1 MQVLTTAPAP
11 SSRALFTGT
20 SCPGFSGRYYCA
32 RGCARRWMRCGQGV
46 RSHPRRLIR
55 RLRMRVTRS
64 CAPIKSRALGTAPP
78 PPPLPPKSTE
88 LRISRGHLAISR
100 VTELRISRG
109 HLAISRVT
117 ELRISRG
124 HLAIS
129 RVHVGVDLP
138 LISRRPSSFKS
149 AVFVG
154 SRRVSP
160 AEEGA
165 SKAPQRAPSFD
176 AVVGVRRGHHAQA
189 GGRLLMI
196 IRNHTIEA
204 SGAPAAGCCSWCCAR
219 GDRQPR
225 LQVQQLIRVK
235 LAYSD

>member
-78 PPPLPPKSTE
+78 PPPLPPKS
-88 LRISRGHLAISR
+88 
-100 VTELRISRG
+100 TELRISRG

-235 LAYSD
+235 LADRLIRVRAKGAYGR

>member
-109 HLAISRVT
+109 HLAISRV
-117 ELRISRG
+117 
-124 HLAIS
+124 
-129 RVHVGVDLP
+129 HVGVDLP

-176 AVVGVRRGHHAQA
+176 AVVGGRRGHHAQA

-225 LQVQQLIRVK
+225 LQVQQLIYVLTTCVR
-235 LAYSD
+235 YID

>member
-1 MQVLTTAPAP
+1 MGFSRHASARGMQVLTTAPAP

-100 VTELRISRG
+100 V
-109 HLAISRVT
+109 
-117 ELRISRG
+117 
-124 HLAIS
+124 
-129 RVHVGVDLP
+129 HVGVDLP

-165 SKAPQRAPSFD
+165 SKAPH
-176 AVVGVRRGHHAQA
+176 AVVRRRG
-189 GGRLLMI
+189 GRAA
-196 IRNHTIEA
+196 RTPRTGRGEA
-204 SGAPAAGCCSWCCAR
+204 AH
-219 GDRQPR
+219 DNT
-225 LQVQQLIRVK
+225 
-235 LAYSD
+235 

>member
-1 MQVLTTAPAP
+1 MQVLTTAPAS

-20 SCPGFSGRYYCA
+20 SCPGFSGRYCCA

-109 HLAISRVT
+109 HLAISRV
-117 ELRISRG
+117 
-124 HLAIS
+124 
-129 RVHVGVDLP
+129 HVGVDLP

-165 SKAPQRAPSFD
+165 SKAPH
-176 AVVGVRRGHHAQA
+176 AVVRRRG
-189 GGRLLMI
+189 GRAA
-196 IRNHTIEA
+196 RTPRTGRGEA
-204 SGAPAAGCCSWCCAR
+204 AH
-219 GDRQPR
+219 DNT
-225 LQVQQLIRVK
+225 
-235 LAYSD
+235 

>member
-78 PPPLPPKSTE
+78 PPPLPPKS
-88 LRISRGHLAISR
+88 
-100 VTELRISRG
+100 TELRISRG

-235 LAYSD
+235 LAYRLIRVRAKGAYLR

>member
-109 HLAISRVT
+109 HLAISRV
-117 ELRISRG
+117 
-124 HLAIS
+124 
-129 RVHVGVDLP
+129 HVGVDLA
-138 LISRRPSSFKS
+138 LISRRPSSLKS

-235 LAYSD
+235 LAYRLIRVRAKGAYLR